1 MKVFLDTTYRRD
13 KQHLANYLRIYALIE
28 TLGYIHLFKD
38 IAEDSPLSINESSD
52 KRERNKSVD
61 LYRKRLEYLHRSDI
75 NVFEASLPSLSTG
88 LLIEKSIEMNKP
100 TVVFYQQ
107 SNTPILI
114 SGIENDKLIL
124 VSYNEDTLEKVVKE
138 AFIKARQI
146 RDKRF
151 NFFIS
156 PSLLEY
162 LEKKSKEMGITK
174 STFIRNLILKHMK
187 NN

>member
-88 LLIEKSIEMNKP
+88 LLIQKSIEMNKP

-107 SNTPILI
+107 SN
-114 SGIENDKLIL
+114 
-124 VSYNEDTLEKVVKE
+124 
-138 AFIKARQI
+138 
-146 RDKRF
+146 
-151 NFFIS
+151 
-156 PSLLEY
+156 
-162 LEKKSKEMGITK
+162 
-174 STFIRNLILKHMK
+174 
-187 NN
+187 